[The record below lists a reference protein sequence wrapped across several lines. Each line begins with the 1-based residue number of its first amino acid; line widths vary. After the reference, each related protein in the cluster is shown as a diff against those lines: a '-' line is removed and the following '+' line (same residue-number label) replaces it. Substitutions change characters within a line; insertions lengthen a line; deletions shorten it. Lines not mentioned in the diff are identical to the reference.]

1 MELQQ
6 QPGDYLYY
14 HQKGSHAPEPEGEVE
29 TQRRLLHLAGM
40 KMQYQAEPGFLALF
54 VIRILVQKE

>member
-1 MELQQ
+1 MEFQQ

-14 HQKGSHAPEPEGEVE
+14 HQEGSHAPEPEGEVE

-40 KMQYQAEPGFLALF
+40 KMEYQAEPGLFALF
-54 VIRILVQKE
+54 AISILVQKG